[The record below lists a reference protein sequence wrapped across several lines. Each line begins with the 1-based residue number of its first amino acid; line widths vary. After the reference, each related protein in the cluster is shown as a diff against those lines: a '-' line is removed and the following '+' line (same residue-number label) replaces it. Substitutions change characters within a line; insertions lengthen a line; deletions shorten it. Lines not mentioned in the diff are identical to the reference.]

1 MLLIGNGRVITR
13 DQENPYLEDGAVV
26 ISGEKIKEVGSL
38 TEMKAKYPEAE
49 FVDAK
54 GGVIM
59 PVLSMRTH
67 ISTLVSQEAYLLLAT
82 IQQTSLKY

>member
-59 PVLSMRTH
+59 PG
-67 ISTLVSQEAYLLLAT
+67 LLWSRKRL
-82 IQQTSLKY
+82 IYCWQQSNKLP